1 MKRKIK
7 WFLFV
12 LAVDIILAIICLLS
26 LKQYHTGMRS
36 WLSKAAAGSG
46 AEAGAEVE
54 DEAGGRKYL
63 ALTFDDGPHPE
74 YTKKLLDGL
83 KARDVKASFFLIGK
97 NINGNEELVRQMTE
111 DGHLIGTH
119 CYSHEDLTKVTLEK
133 ACEDILKTN
142 RLIEDITGQSPEY
155 IRPPFGIW
163 SPELGDCVDMTAVF
177 WDIDTL
183 DWKNQDSS
191 AVLKHIEKKA
201 GKHQVILL
209 HDVFETSVD
218 AALAAIDTLA
228 KQGYTFVTID
238 ELLID

>member
-7 WFLFV
+7 LLLIV
-12 LAVDIILAIICLLS
+12 LMADCIIAFICLSALNRYYIS
-26 LKQYHTGMRS
+26 AGKRLTEQS
-36 WLSKAAAGSG
+36 SSSAAKSDIKPG
-46 AEAGAEVE
+46 
-54 DEAGGRKYL
+54 DKKFL

-83 KARDVKASFFLIGK
+83 KAREVKVSFFLIGK
-97 NINGNEELVRQMTE
+97 NISGNEALVKQMAE

-119 CYSHEDLTKVTLEK
+119 CYSHEDLTKVSLLK
-133 ACEDILKTN
+133 ACGDILKTN
-142 RLIEDITGQSPEY
+142 QMIEEITGQRPEY

-163 SPELGDCVDMTAVF
+163 SPELEDCVDMTPVF
-177 WDIDTL
+177 WSVDTL
-183 DWKNQDSS
+183 DWKYQDSS
-191 AVLKHIEKKA
+191 AVLRHIEKNA

-218 AALAAIDTLA
+218 AALAAIDTLTN
-228 KQGYTFVTID
+228 QGYTFVTVD

>member
-12 LAVDIILAIICLLS
+12 LAVDIILGFICLS
-26 LKQYHTGMRS
+26 ALKQYDTGMGSR
-36 WLSKAAAGSG
+36 LPKAAAESG
-46 AEAGAEVE
+46 AEA
-54 DEAGGRKYL
+54 EAGDRKYL
-63 ALTFDDGPHPE
+63 AITFDDGPHPE

-83 KARDVKASFFLIGK
+83 KERDVKASFFLIGK
-97 NINGNEELVRQMTE
+97 NISGNEELVKQMAE

-119 CYSHEDLTKVTLEK
+119 CYSHEDLTKVTLDK

-142 RLIEDITGQSPEY
+142 QLIADITGKSPEY

-191 AVLKHIEKKA
+191 SVLRHIEKKVE
-201 GKHQVILL
+201 KHQVILL

-218 AALAAIDTLA
+218 AGLAAIDTLT